1 MPSGSQLQ
9 LAEKENDMV
18 RKYTTADVGK
28 IFEEMKT
35 YTVGFDR
42 VLDNLA
48 NVSELGCNYP
58 PYNIVK
64 KDSDNFVI
72 EIAAAGFTEDE
83 FNIHVVPEGNK
94 LVVQGVQDR
103 GEDQQEYYHKGIAAR
118 NFTRTFALAEGVQ
131 VEGADFV
138 NGMLLVSLHRV
149 IPEEKKLIEIKVNTT
164 PQLLQERN
172 ENNT

>member
-1 MPSGSQLQ
+1 
-9 LAEKENDMV
+9 MV
-18 RKYTTADVGK
+18 RKYMTADVDK
-28 IFEEMKT
+28 IFDEMKA

-48 NVSELGCNYP
+48 TVSELGCNYP

-64 KDSDNFVI
+64 KDSDKFNI

-94 LVVQGVQDR
+94 LVIQGVQDR
-103 GEDQQEYYHKGIAAR
+103 GEDKQEYYHKGIAAR
-118 NFTRTFALAEGVQ
+118 NFTRTFALADGVK

-138 NGMLLVSLHRV
+138 NGMLLIGLQRV
-149 IPEEKKLIEIKVNTT
+149 IPEEKKAIEIKVNTT

-172 ENNT
+172 ENFN